1 MNHNNQMNLQ
11 NASEVNNESDQ
22 AAIQKNEARE
32 EMLSRVLTTDAKERL
47 GRIALV
53 KAEKAKQVGDM
64 LIQMASRGQIARKV
78 TEDELKDLLE
88 KITGSNNQTKIVY
101 NRKNIDSSDEDEY
114 DL

>member
-32 EMLSRVLTTDAKERL
+32 EMERL